1 MASTH
6 PLVEQVRSGV
16 SRELQLLAAQGILP
30 LSAQDLIPLQV
41 ELTESE
47 SPEISGYARSSLE
60 ELDPK
65 LAATFVETEASEE
78 VLGYFATNPTHP
90 FVLEALMRRRDVPRF
105 LLVDLAGRLPPDL
118 QESLLLRQDAIIEE
132 PEILVALEANPE
144 LSVYARRK
152 IVEYREHLLPRQP
165 QVVEASF
172 SDLQRIE
179 LAPEDLAAIEKAKD
193 LPAMGERDEKTGL
206 SESQIRV
213 LPVPLKIKLTRGA
226 SRTLRAILI
235 RDTNQ
240 SVALSVVNNAA
251 MSDDEIAQVAASRSV
266 IDEVLTVISRRREW
280 LAKYKICL
288 ALAKNPRIPV
298 GVAVKL
304 LPKLSVRDLRA
315 MSKDRNVSDAVRSS
329 AGRLYR
335 IKTK

>member
-6 PLVEQVRSGV
+6 PLVEQVRSGA

-30 LSAQDLIPLQV
+30 LSVQDLIPLQV
-41 ELTESE
+41 ELSGSD
-47 SPEISGYARSSLE
+47 SPEISGYAKSSLE
-60 ELDPK
+60 EVDPR
-65 LAATFVETEASEE
+65 LVATFVETEAGEE
-78 VLGYFATNPTHP
+78 VLEYFAFGQTHP
-90 FVLEALMRRRDVPRF
+90 IILEALMRRRDVPRH
-105 LLVDLAGRLPPDL
+105 LLVELAARLTPDL

-132 PEILVALEANPE
+132 PEILSSLESNPE
-144 LSVYARRK
+144 LSVYARRR
-152 IVEYREHLLPRQP
+152 IGEYREHLRPRERP
-165 QVVEASF
+165 AEPAGY

-179 LAPEDLAAIEKAKD
+179 LAPEEIAAIEKAKE
-193 LPAMGERDEKTGL
+193 LPALGERDERTGL

-226 SRTLRAILI
+226 SRTLRGILI
-235 RDTNQ
+235 KDTNQ

-251 MSDDEIAQVAASRSV
+251 MTEDEIAQVAASRSV

-280 LAKYKICL
+280 LSKYKICL

-304 LPKLSVRDLRA
+304 LPKLSVRDLRT
-315 MSKDRNVSDAVRSS
+315 MSKDRNVADAVRSS

>member
-6 PLVEQVRSGV
+6 PLVEQVRSGA

-41 ELTESE
+41 ELADSD

-65 LAATFVETEASEE
+65 LAATFVETEASDE
-78 VLGYFATNPTHP
+78 VLEYFATQSSHP
-90 FVLEALMRRRDVPRF
+90 FIVEALMRRRDVPRA
-105 LLVDLAGRLPPDL
+105 LLVELAGRLTPDL
-118 QESLLLRQDAIIEE
+118 QESLLLRQDAIIDE
-132 PEILVALEANPE
+132 PEILVALEGNPE
-144 LSVYARRK
+144 LSVYARGK
-152 IVEYREHLLPRQP
+152 IAEYREHLLPRERP
-165 QVVEASF
+165 VEAAAY
-172 SDLQRIE
+172 SDLQRVV
-179 LAPEDLAAIEKAKD
+179 LDAEDLEAIEKVRE
-193 LPAMGERDEKTGL
+193 LPAMGERDDRTGL

-226 SRTLRAILI
+226 SRTLRGILI
-235 RDTNQ
+235 KDTNQ

-251 MSDDEIAQVAASRSV
+251 MTDDEIANVAGSRSV

>member
-6 PLVEQVRSGV
+6 PLVEQVRSGA

-41 ELTESE
+41 ELADSD

-65 LAATFVETEASEE
+65 LAATFVETEASDE
-78 VLGYFATNPTHP
+78 VLEYFATQSSHP
-90 FVLEALMRRRDVPRF
+90 FIVEALMRRRDVPRA
-105 LLVDLAGRLPPDL
+105 LLVELAGRLTPDL
-118 QESLLLRQDAIIEE
+118 QESLLLRQDAIIDE
-132 PEILVALEANPE
+132 PEILVALEGNPE
-144 LSVYARRK
+144 LSVYARGK
-152 IVEYREHLLPRQP
+152 IAEYREHLLPRERP
-165 QVVEASF
+165 VEVAAY
-172 SDLQRIE
+172 SDLQRVV
-179 LAPEDLAAIEKAKD
+179 LDAEDLEAIEKVRE
-193 LPAMGERDEKTGL
+193 LPAMGERDDRTGL

-226 SRTLRAILI
+226 SRTLRGILI
-235 RDTNQ
+235 KDTNQ

-251 MSDDEIAQVAASRSV
+251 MTDDEIANVAGSRSV

>member
-6 PLVEQVRSGV
+6 PLVDQVRSGA

-30 LSAQDLIPLQV
+30 LSAQELIPLQV
-41 ELTESE
+41 ELTASE
-47 SPEISGYARSSLE
+47 SDEISGYARSSLD
-60 ELDPK
+60 ELEPN
-65 LAATFVETEASEE
+65 LAATFVATEASEE
-78 VLGYFATNPTHP
+78 VLEYFATHPSHP
-90 FVLEALMRRRDVPRF
+90 FIVEALMRRRDVPRL
-105 LLVDLAGRLPPDL
+105 LLVELAPKLTPDL
-118 QESLLLRQDAIIEE
+118 QERLLLRQDAIIEE
-132 PEILVALEANPE
+132 PEILDALESNPE
-144 LSVYARRK
+144 LSVYSRRK
-152 IVEYREHLLPRQP
+152 IAEYREHLLPRARP
-165 QVVEASF
+165 SAEESY
-172 SDLQRIE
+172 SDLQKVVLE
-179 LAPEDLAAIEKAKD
+179 PEELAAIEQAREM
-193 LPAMGERDEKTGL
+193 PAVGERDEKTGL

-226 SRTLRAILI
+226 SRTLRNILI
-235 RDTNQ
+235 KDTNQ

-251 MSDDEIAQVAASRSV
+251 MSVDEIAQVAGSRSV

-304 LPKLSVRDLRA
+304 LPKLSVRDLRSI
-315 MSKDRNVSDAVRSS
+315 SKDRNVSDAVRSS